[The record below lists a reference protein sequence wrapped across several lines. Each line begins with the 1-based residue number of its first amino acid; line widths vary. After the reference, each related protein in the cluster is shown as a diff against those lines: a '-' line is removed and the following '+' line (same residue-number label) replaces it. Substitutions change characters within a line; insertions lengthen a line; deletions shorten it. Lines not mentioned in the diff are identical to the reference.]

1 MTPLNKLSP
10 SLQLA
15 RLAVIVSLAI
25 AAAPAQAPDSASIIR
40 AIDASVADRFNNVLA
55 FTATERYSVFR
66 GDDQTHPAAEMTVT
80 DNYKKGVGKT
90 YTVLSQSGSSIIQRF
105 GLKPLIENEENV
117 NLPGNV
123 EKSWFV
129 SANYN
134 MKLRPGGPVELNGRS
149 CYILD
154 ITAKHK
160 ASNTID
166 GSMWVDARDGSLVQ
180 IDGVATQAASIF
192 SGPAHMMR
200 QYSNVNGFSMA
211 VHARAESDSSLLGR
225 TVVTIDYNNYQLQI
239 KPAK

>member
-1 MTPLNKLSP
+1 MTPLNNLRP
-10 SLQLA
+10 S
-15 RLAVIVSLAI
+15 RRFSCIAVAASFAI
-25 AAAPAQAPDSASIIR
+25 AAAPAQAPDAAAVIR
-40 AIDASVADRFNNVLA
+40 TVDLAVADRVNNVLA
-55 FTATERYSVFR
+55 FTDTEHYSVYR
-66 GDDQTHPAAEMTVT
+66 GDDETHPAAEMTVT

-90 YTVLSQSGSSIIQRF
+90 YTTLSQNGSSIILRF
-105 GLKPLIENEENV
+105 GLKPLLENEQTI

-129 SANYN
+129 SANYE

-160 ASNTID
+160 APNLID
-166 GSMWVDARDGSLVQ
+166 GSMRVDARDGSLVQ
-180 IDGVATQAASIF
+180 IEGVATEAASMY

-200 QYSNVNGFSMA
+200 QYANVNGFSMA
-211 VHARAESDSSLLGR
+211 MHARAESNSFLFGR
-225 TVVTIDYNNYQLQI
+225 TVVTVDYTNYKLQI

>member
-1 MTPLNKLSP
+1 MTPLNNLRS
-10 SLQLA
+10 SRQLA

-25 AAAPAQAPDSASIIR
+25 AAAPAQAPDAAAIIR
-40 AIDASVADRFNNVLA
+40 TVDAAVAYRVNNVVA
-55 FTATERYSVFR
+55 FTDTEHYSVFR

-117 NLPGNV
+117 NLPGKL

-129 SANYN
+129 SANYE
-134 MKLRPGGPVELNGRS
+134 MKLRPGGPVELNGRN

-166 GSMWVDARDGSLVQ
+166 GSMWVDAHDGSLVQ
-180 IDGVATQAASIF
+180 IEGVATEAASMY

-200 QYSNVNGFSMA
+200 QYANINGFSMA
-211 VHARAESDSSLLGR
+211 THARAESNSFLFGR
-225 TVVTIDYNNYQLQI
+225 TVVTVDYNNYKLQI
-239 KPAK
+239 KPVK